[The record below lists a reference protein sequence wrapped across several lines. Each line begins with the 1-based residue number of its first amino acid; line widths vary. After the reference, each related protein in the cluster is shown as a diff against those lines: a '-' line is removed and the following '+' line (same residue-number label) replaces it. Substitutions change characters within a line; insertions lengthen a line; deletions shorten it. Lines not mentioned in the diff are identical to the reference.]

1 MLLVV
6 LVNKGDDAAKRE
18 ELVVSAN
25 NDGLVFASE
34 PVNSNPELTGDGATK
49 LEEATS
55 ADVPLPNLKTDGA
68 EVGNVAEIDGM
79 LVPLVAA
86 VLLEKTGSLA
96 VTEVT
101 FAEVEETEIAED
113 VGKQLLRNE
122 LVEVPKEKM
131 FGIVDV
137 DAPEEPVLSSDLY
150 ELPTS
155 WVLSLLSEVKV
166 IASGGVTGEVLE
178 VPALLTNQKRKP
190 RM

>member
-1 MLLVV
+1 M
-6 LVNKGDDAAKRE
+6 LVNKGDDAAKTE
-18 ELVVSAN
+18 EPVVLGN
-25 NDGLVFASE
+25 NDGLVFASK
-34 PVNSNPELTGDGATK
+34 PVNSNPELTGDGATE

-55 ADVPLPNLKTDGA
+55 VDVPLPNFKTDGA
-68 EVGNVAEIDGM
+68 EVGNVAKIDGM
-79 LVPLVAA
+79 LVPLVAE
-86 VLLEKTGSLA
+86 VLLEKTGSLE

-101 FAEVEETEIAED
+101 FVEVEETEIAED
-113 VGKQLLRNE
+113 VGKQLLCNE
-122 LVEVPKEKM
+122 LVDVPKEKM
-131 FGIVDV
+131 LGIVDV

-155 WVLSLLSEVKV
+155 WVLSLLSEV